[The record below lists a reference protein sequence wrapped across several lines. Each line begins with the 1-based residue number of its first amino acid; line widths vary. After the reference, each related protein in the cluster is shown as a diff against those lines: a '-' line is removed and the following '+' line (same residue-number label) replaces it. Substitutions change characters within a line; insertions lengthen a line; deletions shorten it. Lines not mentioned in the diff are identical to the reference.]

1 VGEETGELETEA
13 MASSR
18 RLADLW
24 APLGCVGR
32 SFGGSRSGFGRSGL
46 RGCFL
51 PHEARASTDLGR
63 RKCDGEV
70 RRLATAV
77 NGRSDLLYH

>member
-1 VGEETGELETEA
+1 MGEETGELETEA

-32 SFGGSRSGFGRSGL
+32 SSGGSRSGFGRSGVAFFPT
-46 RGCFL
+46 R
-51 PHEARASTDLGR
+51 HERPR
-63 RKCDGEV
+63 I
-70 RRLATAV
+70 
-77 NGRSDLLYH
+77 